1 MENIQFRKVSNEF
14 LDNLNSDLRKV
25 KSSPNVFVFVDKT
38 RNVYETS
45 PENYRK
51 IVTENITKTYKIA
64 EHGVLDDINN
74 DLKHIADE
82 LSISDRIETMAPKDA
97 FITFKDHKEN
107 FQNNPKFRL
116 INPAKSELGKI
127 SKTILNDINSQIRNN
142 TGLNQWK
149 NSLSVI
155 EWFKNIDDKPRNT
168 FLSFDIADFYPS
180 ITENLLD
187 KAILWAKN
195 YTSISDKEISI
206 IKHARKSLLF
216 NDEKTWMKK
225 QNDSLFD
232 VTMGSFDGAEVCEL
246 VGLYILNSVAT
257 KFGKDRVGLYRDD
270 GLILIRGTSA
280 RLADKA
286 RKELHELFKSIANL
300 IMTHFSS
307 IVVRTTHP

>member
-1 MENIQFRKVSNEF
+1 MPIKRQ
-14 LDNLNSDLRKV
+14 
-25 KSSPNVFVFVDKT
+25 
-38 RNVYETS
+38 
-45 PENYRK
+45 
-51 IVTENITKTYKIA
+51 
-64 EHGVLDDINN
+64 
-74 DLKHIADE
+74 
-82 LSISDRIETMAPKDA
+82 KDA

-127 SKTILNDINSQIRNN
+127 SKTILDNINSQIRNN

-155 EWFKNIDDKPRNT
+155 EWFKNIDDKPQNT

-195 YTSISDKEISI
+195 FTSISDKEISI

-246 VGLYILNSVAT
+246 VGLYILNPS
-257 KFGKDRVGLYRDD
+257 LQS
-270 GLILIRGTSA
+270 SA
-280 RLADKA
+280 K
-286 RKELHELFKSIANL
+286 IAL
-300 IMTHFSS
+300 DFTE
-307 IVVRTTHP
+307 TTA

>member
-1 MENIQFRKVSNEF
+1 MRKQVRYTACVRILRAHVQIFPPSSAFGGDTLRKAEDDLAIMMENIQFRKVSNEF
-14 LDNLNSDLRKV
+14 LDNLNNDLRKV
-25 KSSPNVFVFVDKT
+25 KSSPNVFVFADKT

-127 SKTILNDINSQIRNN
+127 SKTILDNINSQIKNN

-180 ITENLLD
+180 ITENLLN

-195 YTSISDKEISI
+195 DTSISDKEISI
-206 IKHARKSLLF
+206 IKHARSL
-216 NDEKTWMKK
+216 
-225 QNDSLFD
+225 
-232 VTMGSFDGAEVCEL
+232 C
-246 VGLYILNSVAT
+246 
-257 KFGKDRVGLYRDD
+257 
-270 GLILIRGTSA
+270 
-280 RLADKA
+280 
-286 RKELHELFKSIANL
+286 
-300 IMTHFSS
+300 SS
-307 IVVRTTHP
+307 PPP